1 MEGGTLSEPEF
12 AEFAKE
18 VTLFLHIT
26 TQIDGRK
33 DEDLLGKVGGR
44 GFPHLVAMD
53 ATGKLFGG
61 PDDRTVESFRKH
73 MTLVGEYGSY
83 KTKADKGDAAAKV
96 EFFIRALK
104 VGDFKKFDEAK
115 NHLATLKNVSKEQK
129 AEIDVLFI
137 GLEVRDIIEPLAQ
150 NKDKTKVA
158 ELTKSVGKK
167 LVEMD
172 KAGRIPS
179 TDDDFG
185 AFYSVILTYAEQEKD
200 IPLFEKGLDAIKE
213 RFGDKLPK
221 RFLAAKEKI
230 LEKMKEEKE
239 AK

>member
-1 MEGGTLSEPEF
+1 M
-12 AEFAKE
+12 
-18 VTLFLHIT
+18 TLFLHIT
-26 TQIDGRK
+26 TRIEGRK
-33 DEDLLGKVGGR
+33 DDDLLGKVGGR

-61 PDDRTVESFRKH
+61 PDDRSVDSFRKH

-83 KTKADKGDAAAKV
+83 KAKADKGDAAAKV

-104 VGDFKKFDEAK
+104 VGDYKKFDEAK
-115 NHLATLKNVSKEQK
+115 KHLGTLKTVSKEQK
-129 AEIDVLFI
+129 AEIDGLLL

-150 NKDKTKVA
+150 NKDKAKEA

-167 LVEMD
+167 LVEME
-172 KAGRIPS
+172 KAGRIPT

-185 AFYSVILTYAEQEKD
+185 TFYSVILNYAALEKD
-200 IPLFEKGLDAIKE
+200 IPLFEKGLDALKD
-213 RFGDKLPK
+213 RFGDKLNK
-221 RFLAAKEKI
+221 RFLATKEKI
-230 LEKMKEEKE
+230 LEKMKEEKGEKE